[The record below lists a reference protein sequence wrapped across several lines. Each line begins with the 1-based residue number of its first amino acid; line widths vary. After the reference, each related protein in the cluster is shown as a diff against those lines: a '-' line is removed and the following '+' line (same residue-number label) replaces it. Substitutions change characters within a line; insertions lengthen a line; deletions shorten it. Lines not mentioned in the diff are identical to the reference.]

1 MDATISREEFA
12 LRFGQCRRR
21 IFGYVRALVP
31 CRADAE
37 EVFQETCVVLWREF
51 PSFRPEADFLPWAL
65 AIAFNQVR
73 SYRHRCRR
81 TPALFSD
88 ELLEQLEA
96 EQRRMQDEIDQ
107 RADALDGCVQQLSA
121 TDRDLLSRY
130 YREDTTAARV
140 AQALGRPVNTVY
152 KALARIRRVLS
163 DCVQRRLNQASRG
176 TP

>member
-12 LRFGQCRRR
+12 LRFAQSHRR

-88 ELLEQLEA
+88 DFLESLEA
-96 EQRRMQDEIDQ
+96 EQRQMQEEADL
-107 RADALDGCVQQLSA
+107 RADALGGCLEKLPLPE
-121 TDRDLLSRY
+121 RELLSLY
-130 YREDTTAARV
+130 YRQDATAQQVADTT
-140 AQALGRPVNTVY
+140 GRPVNTVY
-152 KALARIRRVLS
+152 KALARIRRTLLQ
-163 DCVQRRLNQASRG
+163 CVERQLARDSRD
-176 TP
+176 P